1 MPGRSFDVAV
11 VGAGAA
17 GCVVAAR
24 LSEDGARSV
33 VLLEAGGPPP
43 DDQAADLHDGWKL
56 PRPPD
61 WGFATEPDDDGGV
74 KTLRRGKVL
83 GGTAWLTR
91 FALRGS
97 PADFDE
103 WAALGNPG
111 WAFDDVLPA
120 FLRLENDADFGD
132 RAWHGDR
139 GPIPITRYPM
149 VDRTTA
155 HEAIVEAALAA
166 GFPSVEDHNAPGAV
180 GIGRMPMSSS
190 AGTRA
195 TTLDTYLADAGGRPN
210 LVVRPGAEVAEV
222 AISGPSVTGVRL
234 VDGTHVEA
242 GLVVLCAGTYG
253 SPSILMRSGIGP
265 ARHLGS
271 VGIAVRVDLPGVGS
285 NLADHPAT
293 DLDLGYEG
301 PARATPVLHSAATF
315 RSRRPSCRRGAGS
328 DALARR
334 SRPARHGAAADD
346 RRRAAEAPRQG
357 KRAAP
362 IRRPH
367 GSAPH
372 PPPGRHHRP
381 RRPGAARGGLPAALE
396 VAGGPSVRRL
406 VNAPRPPDPRDRD
419 ELLDRVRAE
428 LWSAPHV
435 VGTCAMGPS
444 PADGAV
450 VDAVG
455 RVHGVDGLLVADA
468 SIMPTVPSGF
478 THLPT
483 IMIAERLAEP
493 GRRPAG
499 LPEPGRSHGCVIG
512 GALGLSG
519 RARRTMDRA
528 PNKGNRS

>member
-1 MPGRSFDVAV
+1 MAGRSFDVAV

-17 GCVVAAR
+17 GCAVASR

-43 DDQAADLHDGWKL
+43 NDQAADLHDGWKL

-61 WGFATEPDDDGGV
+61 WGFATEPDGDGAV

-139 GPIPITRYPM
+139 GPIPITRYGT

-166 GFPSVEDHNAPGAV
+166 GFPSVEDHNAPGAE

-190 AGTRA
+190 SGTRA
-195 TTLDTYLADAGGRPN
+195 TTLDAYLADAEDRPN
-210 LVVRPGAEVAEV
+210 LVVRPEAEVAAV
-222 AISGPSVTGVRL
+222 AIAGRSVTGVRL
-234 VDGTHVEA
+234 VDGTVVEA

-265 ARHLGS
+265 ARHLQS
-271 VGIAVRVDLPGVGS
+271 VGIAVQVDLAGVGS

-293 DLDLGYEG
+293 DLDLGYQG
-301 PARATPVLHSAATF
+301 PARVTPVLHSAATF
-315 RSRRPSCRRGAGS
+315 RSR
-328 DALARR
+328 ARR
-334 SRPARHGAAADD
+334 AH
-346 RRRAAEAPRQG
+346 EAPDLMLWLTDPDPPDT
-357 KRAAP
+357 AP
-362 IRRPH
+362 QLTIGVVLLKPH
-367 GSAPH
+367 
-372 PPPGRHHRP
+372 
-381 RRPGAARGGLPAALE
+381 ARGSVRLRSADPTDPPRIRLPDVTADTIDLERLAEGYQRALE
-396 VAGGPSVRRL
+396 VAAGPSVRHF
-406 VNAPRPPDPRDRD
+406 VNAPRCPDPRDHD

-444 PADGAV
+444 PSDGAV

-455 RVHGVDGLLVADA
+455 RVHGVDGLFVADA
-468 SIMPTVPSGF
+468 SIMPTAPSGF
-478 THLPT
+478 THLVT
-483 IMIAERLAEP
+483 IMIAERLAERVVS
-493 GRRPAG
+493 GGPA
-499 LPEPGRSHGCVIG
+499 
-512 GALGLSG
+512 
-519 RARRTMDRA
+519 
-528 PNKGNRS
+528 